1 MKGPKKMKYKSYQIK
16 TDLINKKIR
25 FFNDTDDCVVSI
37 KNLLNK
43 TIPEIELFIMDEI
56 DKRIKHLTY

>member
-1 MKGPKKMKYKSYQIK
+1 MKYKGYQIK

-25 FFNDTDDCVVSI
+25 FFNDLDDCVVSI

-56 DKRIKHLTY
+56 DRRIKHLTY

>member
-1 MKGPKKMKYKSYQIK
+1 MKEPEKMKYKSYQIK
-16 TDLINKKIR
+16 TDLVNKKIR
-25 FFNDTDDCVVSI
+25 FFNDLDDCVVSI

>member
-1 MKGPKKMKYKSYQIK
+1 MRGLEKMTYKGYTIK

-25 FFNDTDDCVVSI
+25 FFNETDNCVVSI

-56 DKRIKHLTY
+56 DIRIKYLTY

>member
-1 MKGPKKMKYKSYQIK
+1 MKYKSYQIK
-16 TDLINKKIR
+16 TDLVNKKIR
-25 FFNDTDDCVVSI
+25 FFNDLDDCVVSI